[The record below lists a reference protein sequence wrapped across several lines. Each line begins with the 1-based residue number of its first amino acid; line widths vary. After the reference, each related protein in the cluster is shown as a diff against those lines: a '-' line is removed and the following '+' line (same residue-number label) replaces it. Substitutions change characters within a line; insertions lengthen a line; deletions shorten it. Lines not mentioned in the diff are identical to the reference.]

1 MRRTDNNMRTLL
13 AAFLMIFGCLNAG
26 AETPSERPPCTC
38 TVNFPGARTA
48 EVARQLKRASC
59 RCALTEAHEVSDS
72 SPLKVDVHDLPPDH
86 SGTVVAFAIIALA
99 LVTGSQAVFT
109 ARLWRS
115 TRRLAETGEATAH
128 RQLRAY
134 VGVSNIAYEAP
145 IEGQTPRVT
154 ITIRNFGS
162 TPAYKLAI
170 AVDAQIANNEQQLSV
185 ATSTSRTLGHLPPGV
200 EFAITRSAVIAPGAG
215 SRDQVEGAHSAF
227 VHGCIEYVDTFGTPH
242 FTRFRLQD
250 GADGSFFACREGN
263 ETDDVMLSRT
273 RAVPSQAMA

>member
-1 MRRTDNNMRTLL
+1 L
-13 AAFLMIFGCLNAG
+13 
-26 AETPSERPPCTC
+26 
-38 TVNFPGARTA
+38 
-48 EVARQLKRASC
+48 VA
-59 RCALTEAHEVSDS
+59 T
-72 SPLKVDVHDLPPDH
+72 
-86 SGTVVAFAIIALA
+86 AIIALV

-115 TRRLAETGEATAH
+115 TRRLAETGEATAR

-134 VGVSNIAYEAP
+134 VGVCHIAYEPAV
-145 IEGQTPRVT
+145 EGQAPRVT

-200 EFAITRSAVIAPGAG
+200 DFAITRSTVTAPGAAATDPID
-215 SRDQVEGAHSAF
+215 RTHSAF
-227 VHGCIEYVDTFGTPH
+227 VNGCVEYVDTFGTPH

-250 GADGSFFACREGN
+250 GGDGRFFACREGN

-273 RAVPSQAMA
+273 KAAPSQVIGG

>member
-1 MRRTDNNMRTLL
+1 MRTLL
-13 AAFLMIFGCLNAG
+13 AAVLMIFVCQNAG
-26 AETPSERPPCTC
+26 AETPSGRPFCTC
-38 TVNFPGARTA
+38 TVSFSGARSA
-48 EVARQLKRASC
+48 ELARQLKRASC
-59 RCALTEAHEVSDS
+59 RCTVTDPHKVSD

-86 SGTVVAFAIIALA
+86 SGTVVAVAIIALA
-99 LVTGSQAVFT
+99 LVTGSQALFT

-134 VGVSNIAYEAP
+134 VGVYRSAYEPP
-145 IEGQTPRVT
+145 IEGQAPRVT
-154 ITIRNFGS
+154 LTIRNFGS

-170 AVDAQIANNEQQLSV
+170 SVDAQIANDEQQLSL

-200 EFAITRSAVIAPGAG
+200 EFSITRPAVLAPGAT
-215 SRDQVEGAHSAF
+215 DQIDRAYSTF

-242 FTRFRLQD
+242 FTRFRLQEGGD
-250 GADGSFFACREGN
+250 GCFFACREGN

>member
-1 MRRTDNNMRTLL
+1 MRNLL
-13 AAFLMIFGCLNAG
+13 AAVLMIFACLNAG
-26 AETPSERPPCTC
+26 AETPSGRPPCTC
-38 TVNFPGARTA
+38 TVSFPGARSA
-48 EVARQLKRASC
+48 EVTRQLKHASC
-59 RCALTEAHEVSDS
+59 RCAVAEAHEASE
-72 SPLKVDVHDLPPDH
+72 SPLKVDAHDPPPSDH
-86 SGTVVAFAIIALA
+86 SGTVVALAIIALA

-134 VGVSNIAYEAP
+134 VGVSNITYEPP
-145 IEGQTPRVT
+145 IEGQTPRVI
-154 ITIRNFGS
+154 ITLRNFGS

-215 SRDQVEGAHSAF
+215 SRDQIEGAHSAF

-273 RAVPSQAMA
+273 RVVPSQAAA

>member
-1 MRRTDNNMRTLL
+1 VCRKDNNMRILL
-13 AAFLMIFGCLNAG
+13 AAVLMIFACLNAG
-26 AETPSERPPCTC
+26 AETPSARPPCTC
-38 TVNFPGARTA
+38 TVSFPGARSA
-48 EVARQLKRASC
+48 EVTRQLKRASC
-59 RCALTEAHEVSDS
+59 RCAVGDAHEVAAE
-72 SPLKVDVHDLPPDH
+72 SPPKVDVHDLPADH
-86 SGTVVAFAIIALA
+86 SGTLVAVAIIALA
-99 LVTGSQAVFT
+99 LVTGSQALFT

-134 VGVSNIAYEAP
+134 VGVSHITYEP
-145 IEGQTPRVT
+145 PVEGQMPRVI

-170 AVDAQIANNEQQLSV
+170 AVDAQIANNEQQLSI

-200 EFAITRSAVIAPGAG
+200 EFSISRSAVIAPGAG
-215 SRDQVEGAHSAF
+215 SKDQVDGAHSAF

-263 ETDDVMLSRT
+263 ETDDVMLSQGRNIQ
-273 RAVPSQAMA
+273 SQAA

>member
-1 MRRTDNNMRTLL
+1 MRTLL
-13 AAFLMIFGCLNAG
+13 AAFLLIFTCLNAG

-38 TVNFPGARTA
+38 SVTFPGARSA
-48 EVARQLKRASC
+48 EVARQLKRATC
-59 RCALTEAHEVSDS
+59 RCAVADVHEVAE

-86 SGTVVAFAIIALA
+86 SGTVVAVAIIALA
-99 LVTGSQAVFT
+99 LVTGSQALFT

-134 VGVSNIAYEAP
+134 VGVSHVAYEP
-145 IEGQTPRVT
+145 TIEGQAPRVT

-162 TPAYKLAI
+162 TPAYKLGI

-200 EFAITRSAVIAPGAG
+200 EFAIIRSTVIAPGAG
-215 SRDQVEGAHSAF
+215 SKDQAEGAHSAF
-227 VHGCIEYVDTFGTPH
+227 VHGCVEYVDTFGTPH

-250 GADGSFFACREGN
+250 GADGGFFACREGN
-263 ETDDVMLSRT
+263 ETDDVMLSRS
-273 RAVPSQAMA
+273 RGIQSQAMA

>member
-1 MRRTDNNMRTLL
+1 MLRLDNDMRTVL
-13 AAFLMIFGCLNAG
+13 AVFLMIFACLSAG
-26 AETPSERPPCTC
+26 AQTPAGRPPCTC
-38 TVNFPGARTA
+38 TVSFPGTRSA
-48 EVARQLKRASC
+48 EIARQLKRASC
-59 RCALTEAHEVSDS
+59 HCAVAQTLDAPDS
-72 SPLKVDVHDLPPDH
+72 PIKVDVRDLRADH
-86 SGTVVAFAIIALA
+86 SGTLVAVAIIALA

-115 TRRLAETGEATAH
+115 TRRLAATGEATAH

-134 VGVSNIAYEAP
+134 VGVGHIAYEP
-145 IEGQTPRVT
+145 SIESQATRVT
-154 ITIRNFGS
+154 ITIRNFGA

-170 AVDAQIANNEQQLSV
+170 AVDAQIATNEQQLSV

-200 EFAITRSAVIAPGAG
+200 EFAITRTAVIAPGAG
-215 SRDQVEGAHSAF
+215 ATDQINGVHSAF

-250 GADGSFFACREGN
+250 GADGRFFACREGN
-263 ETDDVMLSRT
+263 DTDDVMLSQT